1 MAEMME
7 LSGWKFKTT
16 LINRLRVLRDE
27 VDTVQEQMT
36 NVRIYNFKEKL
47 KGNANNQKH
56 HNKNE

>member
-16 LINRLRVLRDE
+16 MINMLRVLMDE

-36 NVRIYNFKEKL
+36 NVNRWWLQE
-47 KGNANNQKH
+47 
-56 HNKNE
+56 